1 MKIDITPILR
11 NSGAALDFVFDE
23 TLGMLEGGIGTVT
36 FTGPVHLEGKVR
48 NFNGMLEL
56 EAKAAVSYTTQC
68 DRCCDPL
75 SGTLS
80 VDIREDIVESGT
92 EAAPDGAE
100 TQEEEE
106 RYVFTGHVLE
116 LDVIAAE
123 SLLLDTPP
131 YNLCKDDCLGL
142 CPDCGANLNRN
153 ACNCGS
159 NRPVDFRLE
168 VLKRFSDPDDT

>member
-23 TLGMLEGGIGTVT
+23 TLAMLEGGIGTVT

-56 EAKAAVSYTTQC
+56 EAKATVSYTTQC

-75 SGTLS
+75 SGSLS
-80 VDIREDIVESGT
+80 VDIREDVVEQKT
-92 EAAPDGAE
+92 EIAPDEADAE
-100 TQEEEE
+100 VEEE

-123 SLLLDTPP
+123 TLLLDVSP
-131 YNLCKDDCLGL
+131 YNLCKEDCLGL